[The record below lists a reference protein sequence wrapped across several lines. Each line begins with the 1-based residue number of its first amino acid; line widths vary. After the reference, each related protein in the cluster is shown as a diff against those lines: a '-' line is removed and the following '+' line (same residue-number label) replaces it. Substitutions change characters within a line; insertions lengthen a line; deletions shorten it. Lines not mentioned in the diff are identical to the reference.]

1 MEKSSKLCVL
11 ADNTLVSIVERNRC
25 KAENIEYPHDIT
37 INKNMDKLRTG
48 IKELEQELSIDEES
62 GTLNSKE
69 LKEREDT
76 LIKLTKQFE
85 KLEALMQDRND
96 ITAKELLLGLNSMN
110 ESSSRKS
117 KKTVRFSDQLIE
129 TDDLDNTQVLQLQQ
143 RMMQSQDEDL
153 DRLDLAIGRQ
163 REMGILIGE
172 ELDYHVELLMETEDA
187 VDRTEGKLNKAK
199 RNLSTVSKRVKEN
212 DYLCY

>member
-25 KAENIEYPHDIT
+25 KTENIDYPHDIT
-37 INKNMDKLRTG
+37 INKNMDKLRSG
-48 IKELEQELSIDEES
+48 INELEQELSIAEES
-62 GTLNSKE
+62 GALNSKE
-69 LKEREDT
+69 LKEKEDT

-110 ESSSRKS
+110 DSSSRKS
-117 KKTVRFSDQLIE
+117 KKTVRFSDQVIE

-163 REMGILIGE
+163 REMGLLIGE
-172 ELDYHVELLMETEDA
+172 ELNYHVELLMETEDA
-187 VDRTEGKLNKAK
+187 VDRAEGKLNRAK
-199 RNLSTVSKRVKEN
+199 RNLSKP
-212 DYLCY
+212 DYLLFYNHPT

>member
-25 KAENIEYPHDIT
+25 KTENIDYPHDIT
-37 INKNMDKLRTG
+37 INKNMDKLRSG
-48 IKELEQELSIDEES
+48 INELEQELSIAEES
-62 GTLNSKE
+62 GALNSKE
-69 LKEREDT
+69 LKEKEDT

-110 ESSSRKS
+110 DSSSRKS
-117 KKTVRFSDQLIE
+117 KKTVRFSDQVIE

-163 REMGILIGE
+163 REMGLLIGE
-172 ELDYHVELLMETEDA
+172 ELNYHVELLMETEDA
-187 VDRTEGKLNKAK
+187 VDRAEGKLNRAK
-199 RNLSTVSKRVKEN
+199 RNLSKVLAGLL
-212 DYLCY
+212 DY